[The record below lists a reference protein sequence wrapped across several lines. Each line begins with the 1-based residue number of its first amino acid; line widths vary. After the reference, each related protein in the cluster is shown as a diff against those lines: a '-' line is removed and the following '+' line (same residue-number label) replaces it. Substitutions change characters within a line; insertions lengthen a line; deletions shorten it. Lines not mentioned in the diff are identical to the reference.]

1 MSLAQWAAGARRHA
15 ETVDQPEAVAARLE
29 EPAVRGAW
37 FPAYRRRA
45 VAVDAIVAMLA
56 GTLGLVTSLGTGS
69 LDLRLTV
76 ALLLPLAWI
85 AALAASRG
93 YERRF
98 LGTTSQEF
106 SAVLRSV
113 VTMLVVLAVLSYVAR
128 YQVARGVVLVV
139 LPSLLIF
146 GIAGRHLLRRDLRRR
161 RLAGVDVQRTVV
173 IGDLRTVI
181 PMIEQI
187 RRSPSEGLVP
197 VAVCVSNQDLD
208 SADWPSQ
215 IAGVPVF
222 GYPEDAMSVVDFFEA
237 DVVAVSSDPTL
248 YGSALRRLSWDLE
261 ERKVDLVLATG
272 LMGVAGPRL
281 TIRHGEGMPLLHV
294 ERPVMSGAR
303 RAVKTLVDRSL
314 TVVVVV
320 CAVPLMVV
328 LACVIRVDSPGPVL
342 FRQKRIG
349 EGGGEFEMFKFRT
362 MCADADTK
370 LAALADSA
378 DVGNTVLFK
387 MKDDPRV
394 TRVGRWM
401 RRYSLDELPQLINV
415 LRGEMSLVGP
425 RPPLPREVEGYEPDA
440 VRRLRVRPGLTGLW
454 QVSGRSDL
462 SWEESLR
469 LDLWYVDNWSLVL
482 DVQILFRT
490 AKAVIRGVGA
500 Y

>member
-1 MSLAQWAAGARRHA
+1 MSLAQRTVEALRHA
-15 ETVDQPEAVAARLE
+15 ATGDELVGVAGSLE
-29 EPAVRGAW
+29 EPPARGAW

-45 VAVDAIVAMLA
+45 VAVDAIVAMFA

-69 LDLRLTV
+69 LHLRLTV
-76 ALLLPLAWI
+76 AVLLPLAWI
-85 AALAASRG
+85 TALATSHG

-98 LGTTSQEF
+98 LGTTSHEF

-113 VTMLVVLAVLSYVAR
+113 VTILVVLAVLSYVAR

-139 LPSLLIF
+139 LPSLLVF
-146 GIAGRHLLRRDLRRR
+146 GIAGRHLLRRHLRRR
-161 RLAGVDVQRTVV
+161 RLAGVDVQRTVI
-173 IGDLRTVI
+173 IGDMRTVE
-181 PMIEQI
+181 PMIQQI
-187 RRSPSEGLVP
+187 RRSPAEGLVP
-197 VAVCVSNQDLD
+197 VAICVSNQDLD
-208 SADWPSQ
+208 AADWPSEL
-215 IAGVPVF
+215 AGVPVF
-222 GYPEDAMSVVDFFEA
+222 GYPEDAMAVVDLFDA

-303 RAVKTLVDRSL
+303 RAVKTLVDRAL
-314 TVVVVV
+314 TAAVVI
-320 CAVPLMVV
+320 CAVPLMLV
-328 LACVIRVDSPGPVL
+328 LAGVIRLDSPGPVL
-342 FRQKRIG
+342 FRQRRVG
-349 EGGGEFEMFKFRT
+349 EGGEEFEMFKFRT
-362 MCADADTK
+362 MCVDADAK
-370 LAALADSA
+370 LSALVGAADA
-378 DVGNTVLFK
+378 GNTVLFK

-394 TRVGRWM
+394 TRAGRWM
-401 RRYSLDELPQLINV
+401 RRFSLDELPQLINV

-425 RPPLPREVEGYEPDA
+425 RPPLPREVEEYEPDA

-490 AKAVIRGVGA
+490 AKAVIRGSGA